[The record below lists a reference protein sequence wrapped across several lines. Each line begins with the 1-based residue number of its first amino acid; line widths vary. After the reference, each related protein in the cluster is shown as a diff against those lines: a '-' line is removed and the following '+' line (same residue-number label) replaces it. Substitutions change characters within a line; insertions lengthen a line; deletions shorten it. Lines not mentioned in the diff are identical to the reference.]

1 MKLKTNL
8 VLGVLFLALLGFVYF
23 YEIRGGAE
31 RKEAEAQAKTLLSL
45 GDAEIQGLVIERR
58 DTTMVLRKEGGEWV
72 LTDPVA
78 DRADADAVQRYLQ
91 ALKETERE
99 RVIADSATMA
109 GDPGL
114 GAKYGLA
121 SPRLR
126 IFAATAEG
134 SRDTVCF
141 GTDTPTE
148 RFTYAQVRGRNPE
161 VVAVRAWRFDNLD
174 KGPFDLR
181 DRRLLAFDTE
191 AVEEVRL
198 IRPQGRIALIR
209 NGSEGW
215 RLTEPFAAEADRDE
229 VEQLLNRLR
238 NGRVES
244 FAAERP
250 DPAVLQLH
258 GLAAPVTGEIS
269 LLIGRDRAEKRL
281 QIGAS
286 AAPGRYYG
294 RDLSRPQVV
303 VVDSS
308 TASVLRREAAD
319 LRDRK
324 PLRFEREAVV
334 GLELE
339 RAAGRV
345 AAHRD
350 TAGTW
355 SLTEP
360 AGLQA
365 IGWKLEQ
372 LVTDLAD
379 TRIDSFLTGPAA
391 DPGACGL
398 LTPAL
403 VVRALGESGVLVEAR
418 FGQGR
423 DGGIYLS
430 RAGDPQIYRVAAEA
444 RRRLDPGLDE
454 VSRAASSSAG
464 ADAATGAGG

>member
-23 YEIRGGAE
+23 YEIRGGAD
-31 RKEAEAQAKTLLSL
+31 RKEAEAKARTLLSL
-45 GDAEIQGLVIERR
+45 GDAEVQGLVIERR
-58 DTTMVLRKEGGEWV
+58 DTTLVLRQEGGEWV
-72 LTDPVA
+72 LTEPVA
-78 DRADADAVQRYLQ
+78 DRADDDAVRRYLQ

-134 SRDTVCF
+134 GRDTVCF
-141 GTDTPTE
+141 GTDTPTD

-174 KGPFDLR
+174 KGVFDLR
-181 DRRLLAFDTE
+181 DRRVLAFDTE
-191 AVEEVRL
+191 AVDEIRL
-198 IRPQGRIALIR
+198 LRPQGRIVLVR
-209 NGSEGW
+209 SGSEGW

-244 FAAERP
+244 FASERSE
-250 DPAVLQLH
+250 PAVLQLH
-258 GLAAPVTGEIS
+258 GLTGPVTGEVS

-281 QIGAS
+281 QIGAP
-286 AAPGRYYG
+286 AEQGRYYG

-308 TASVLRREAAD
+308 VASVLRREAAD
-319 LRDRK
+319 LRNRK

-345 AAHRD
+345 AARRD

-360 AGLQA
+360 AGRQA
-365 IGWKLEQ
+365 TGWKLEQ
-372 LVTDLAD
+372 LVTDLAG
-379 TRIDSFLTGPAA
+379 TKVDSFLTGQAA

-398 LTPAL
+398 LAPVL
-403 VVRALGESGVLVEAR
+403 VVRAQGESGTLVEAR

-423 DGGIYLS
+423 DNGIYLS
-430 RAGDPQIYRVAAEA
+430 RVGDPQVYRVSAET

-454 VSRAASSSAG
+454 VSRAASPSAG
-464 ADAATGAGG
+464 ADAAAGAGG